1 MQPGS
6 KERVRIDIA
15 KCPFSV
21 NCVAER
27 RDGRVY
33 IHCVFDGALTAL
45 IHFATS
51 ETRKNIRDKFFFK
64 RNKAVELMIDYTD
77 LMNLHGLR
85 PKWTYMDL

>member
-1 MQPGS
+1 MSRGLTHNVEIRWYSFEGMQPGS
-6 KERVRIDIA
+6 RERVHIDIA

-51 ETRKNIRDKFFFK
+51 KTIKNIRDKFF
-64 RNKAVELMIDYTD
+64 
-77 LMNLHGLR
+77 
-85 PKWTYMDL
+85 

>member
-1 MQPGS
+1 MH
-6 KERVRIDIA
+6 IDIA

-51 ETRKNIRDKFFFK
+51 KTIKNIRDKFF
-64 RNKAVELMIDYTD
+64 
-77 LMNLHGLR
+77 
-85 PKWTYMDL
+85 